1 MNIERMKQVKALE
14 AVLRINHSKEKQ
26 ESQDVL
32 KPSSEIRMRGWFIR
46 ALSEELSSAHREDCL
61 NLERCSKNFMAILRD
76 VVMCYDGTVR
86 NVCSNPITQS
96 EYGGKA

>member
-1 MNIERMKQVKALE
+1 
-14 AVLRINHSKEKQ
+14 
-26 ESQDVL
+26 
-32 KPSSEIRMRGWFIR
+32 MRGWFIR

-96 EYGGKA
+96 EYGGKAGTKSQSLFLASEPVGL